1 MTRERAT
8 SAYSATKDEHVPAP
22 IVLVA
27 QDGHWKI
34 THDTAMPELPEFW
47 LNGSRPSWVC
57 RRYLT

>member
-1 MTRERAT
+1 MTREPAT
-8 SAYSATKDEHVPAP
+8 GAYLATKDEHFPAP
-22 IVLVA
+22 IVLVE

-34 THDTAMPELPEFW
+34 THDTAMPELHEFW